1 MRSLQYDTEKIKEIL
16 LEFAKI
22 QEHFREKYGAEDIVS
37 GSKFYEIIIANEL
50 NHELIPGQAG
60 TKDAKNELLK

>member
-1 MRSLQYDTEKIKEIL
+1 MSIVNWKIFYYICQEYFKEK
-16 LEFAKI
+16 FDAT
-22 QEHFREKYGAEDIVS
+22 DIIS

-60 TKDAKNELLK
+60 TKDAKDEKGE